1 MNNNKLSSA
10 NTIGYYEKKE
20 FLNNDIVSNINLNF
34 IKQFY
39 LYFNIGQDTEFSV
52 FDDEEN
58 LYFNNEHLF
67 INIFDEI
74 PNQFDDYNQIIN
86 TIDNQQDK
94 KTIIIFTLIDLFI
107 KFYNSKPDKF
117 YNLYFEL
124 NKINKLKKQDNNEN
138 EEENTE
144 ESDDEEE
151 DIEKI
156 SYEFYYDL
164 LKKLLNIIENYFRFY
179 HYVQDKDEYFTNL
192 TNIIFGNDYITNDF
206 KLFIKNM
213 NFFID
218 KFKDELDTTQYIFD
232 YLVKLKNIYDMQPK
246 QNGGKRKYKLKL
258 K

>member
-1 MNNNKLSSA
+1 MNNNILSSA
-10 NTIGYYEKKE
+10 NTIGNYEKKE
-20 FLNNDIVSNINLNF
+20 ILNNNIVNNINLNF

-39 LYFNIGQDTEFSV
+39 LYFNIGENTEFSI

-58 LYFNNEHLF
+58 LYFNNEYLF
-67 INIFDEI
+67 INLFDEL
-74 PNQFDDYNQIIN
+74 PKQFDDYNQIIN
-86 TIDNQQDK
+86 TIENQQDK

-107 KFYNSKPDKF
+107 KFYNSKPDKY
-117 YNLYFEL
+117 YNLYFGL
-124 NKINKLKKQDNNEN
+124 HKINKLEN
-138 EEENTE
+138 QEN
-144 ESDDEEE
+144 DEDE
-151 DIEKI
+151 II
-156 SYEFYYDL
+156 SYKFYYDL

-218 KFKDELDTTQYIFD
+218 NFKDELDTTQYIFD
-232 YLVKLKNIYDMQPK
+232 YLIKLKNIYDTQPK

>member
-1 MNNNKLSSA
+1 MNNNILSSA
-10 NTIGYYEKKE
+10 STIGTYEKKE
-20 FLNNDIVSNINLNF
+20 ILNNNIVNNINLNF

-39 LYFNIGQDTEFSV
+39 LYFNIGENTEFSI

-58 LYFNNEHLF
+58 LYFNNEYLF
-67 INIFDEI
+67 INLFDEL
-74 PNQFDDYNQIIN
+74 PKQFDDYNQIIN
-86 TIDNQQDK
+86 NIENQQDK
-94 KTIIIFTLIDLFI
+94 KTIIIFTLVDLFI

-117 YNLYFEL
+117 YNLYFGL
-124 NKINKLKKQDNNEN
+124 HKINKLEN
-138 EEENTE
+138 QEN
-144 ESDDEEE
+144 DEDE
-151 DIEKI
+151 II
-156 SYEFYYDL
+156 SYKFYYDL

-218 KFKDELDTTQYIFD
+218 NFKDELDTTQYIFD
-232 YLVKLKNIYDMQPK
+232 YLIKLKNIYDTQPK